1 MSVLHSALGLMNVS
15 MPMLLKASTYSVRFT
30 FVMTFGTPMWLAYM
44 EMMRFSSSI
53 FVNVMT
59 ASVELMPSAARMS
72 WPGAVGF
79 DDDGAGKQLS
89 QLHTALMVLLD
100 DLDAQP
106 RVQAAHG
113 QIIGRCGCRPR

>member
-1 MSVLHSALGLMNVS
+1 MNVS

-72 WPGAVGF
+72 CREPSA
-79 DDDGAGKQLS
+79 S
-89 QLHTALMVLLD
+89 MMTALGSSSASSTQRSWFCSMILTPSP
-100 DLDAQP
+100 A
-106 RVQAAHG
+106 
-113 QIIGRCGCRPR
+113 CRQRMAS